1 MSETRNIPIFNMVI
15 WNHNHAEYGWKKV
28 ACHFTNCIE
37 AYHFYNCGH
46 FVAQNSVLIMALMA
60 WNYMG
65 EKSLQ
70 FADIYDDIY
79 ETL

>member
-1 MSETRNIPIFNMVI
+1 MNRFAN
-15 WNHNHAEYGWKKV
+15 
-28 ACHFTNCIE
+28 
-37 AYHFYNCGH
+37 FYNCGH
-46 FVAQNSVLIMALMA
+46 FIYFAETVLIIMALMA

>member
-1 MSETRNIPIFNMVI
+1 MYLEAVYIKVLHPFGISTTLVTLLCRIYTAET
-15 WNHNHAEYGWKKV
+15 
-28 ACHFTNCIE
+28 
-37 AYHFYNCGH
+37 
-46 FVAQNSVLIMALMA
+46 VLHIIMALIA